1 MRNHPFYRLLF
12 VLMMVL
18 AIFGSAAAQLDM
30 LSDGNEEKPSA
41 LDLLKDRDKD
51 LVVVQQDGVPTWISG
66 NLTDII
72 VKDADSA
79 WKALEELAPVM
90 GADENTE
97 YKPDVILE
105 DDSGYTYYTYI
116 QFFNNMSIIDS
127 VAKLIVD
134 PEGHVAAITAKVTP
148 ITEEEYDMEET
159 IDEGTAL
166 QIAMDAVKEND
177 PDHEYTFTEDMD
189 AAFLSIPVEGI
200 DDDSPAATMKA
211 FYIFYSNNPAA
222 SNDKHDMPM
231 LAHYVTMTGVYAGA
245 QPCTV
250 AGDKTAMSGADGESV
265 FADKTADTW
274 TGTVTDHTG
283 KTREIT
289 VPVMKDAD
297 GVTWLGDLERKIVV
311 AECSDL
317 MQDVP
322 VADAM
327 LNSERNKTW
336 PNKVLM
342 AYENYIKVWDFYNEL
357 GWKGPDG
364 IGSPMV
370 IMNNYVDR
378 NLNQVDN
385 AVYIGFDDG
394 FHFFATSELNDY
406 CEALDVIGHEFTH
419 AVTSTAMT
427 VNLYL
432 NEYGAINEAMSD
444 IMGNII
450 EYSLGATD
458 DTEWLLAENS
468 GKAIRSMSN
477 PNAYQQPTYVGDL
490 YWVPKAGGYNEM
502 MDYGGVHTNSGLLNS
517 VAYRLYKEGMTIDE
531 LRNLF
536 SGVICSLTPSTGNKE
551 MGELLQFSAKI
562 SGLSQFSELIQKV
575 CTEVGFGIDADIL
588 LRVPEGSGRLVMYLP
603 ETENIDRNKGML
615 MAMNMEEILLNMLF
629 SGNLNLEGMEDMDPE
644 MLSTIMLMGM
654 LSSAKTSWADYETGM
669 IVMTLPEGDYTLMFM
684 QNSDEEDEG
693 SSQMAS
699 WSGSKWVNMNNN
711 EDSNSDSGTVHIQ
724 AGCETWITSD
734 GLDEAF
740 DVLAV
745 EEAVEE

>member
-18 AIFGSAAAQLDM
+18 AVFGSAAAQLDM

-105 DDSGYTYYTYI
+105 DDSGYTYYNYI

-134 PEGHVAAITAKVTP
+134 PEGHVAAVTAKVTP
-148 ITEEEYDMEET
+148 ITAEEYDMEET

-177 PDHEYTFTEDMD
+177 PDHEYVFTDDMD

-200 DDDSPAATMKA
+200 DDGKPVTSMKA
-211 FYIFYSNNPAA
+211 FYIFYSNNPVA

-231 LAHYVTMTGVYAGA
+231 LAHYVTMTGVYVGS

-250 AGDKTAMSGADGESV
+250 AGDKTAMSAADAESV

-274 TGTVTDHTG
+274 TGTVTDHNG

-289 VPVMKDAD
+289 VPVMKDAK

-311 AECSDL
+311 AECADL
-317 MQDVP
+317 MQDAS
-322 VADAM
+322 VAEAM

-378 NLNQVDN
+378 NLDPVDN

-394 FHFFATSELNDY
+394 FHLFATSEMNDY
-406 CEALDVIGHEFTH
+406 CEAVDVIGHEFTH
-419 AVTSTAMT
+419 AVTGAAMT
-427 VNLYL
+427 ANLYL

-468 GKAIRSMSN
+468 GKAIRSMSK
-477 PNAYQQPTYVGDL
+477 PNDYQQPTFVGDL
-490 YWVPKAGGYNEM
+490 YWVPKAGSYNEM

-536 SGVICSLTPSTGNKE
+536 SGVICGLTPTTGNKE

-562 SGLSQFSELIQKV
+562 SKLGQFSELIKKV

-588 LRVPEGSGRLVMYLP
+588 LRAPEGSGRLVMYLP
-603 ETENIDRNKGML
+603 ETENLDRDKGML
-615 MAMNMEEILLNMLF
+615 MVMNMEEILLNMLF
-629 SGNLNLEGMEDMDPE
+629 SGDLNLDGMEDMDPE
-644 MLSTIMLMGM
+644 MMAEIMIMG
-654 LSSAKTSWADYETGM
+654 LLNSAKMAWADYETGM
-669 IVMTLPEGDYTLMFM
+669 VVMTLPEGDYTLMFM
-684 QNSDEEDEG
+684 KDTEASDGSSGMVVWNGKQWVDMNSDDAG
-693 SSQMAS
+693 SL
-699 WSGSKWVNMNNN
+699 GSA
-711 EDSNSDSGTVHIQ
+711 TVHVQ
-724 AGCETWITSD
+724 SGCETWVSNI

-740 DVLAV
+740 DNLAV

>member
-1 MRNHPFYRLLF
+1 MKRTIQWLF
-12 VLMMVL
+12 VFVL
-18 AIFGSAAAQLDM
+18 VLSLFGTAAAQFDMPFGGAEEEQTPLD
-30 LSDGNEEKPSA
+30 K
-41 LDLLKDRDKD
+41 LKERDKD
-51 LVVVQQDGVPTWISG
+51 LVVVQKDGVPTWISG
-66 NLTDII
+66 NLSDIV
-72 VKDADSA
+72 VKDEDSA
-79 WKALEELAPVM
+79 WKALEELAPAI
-90 GADENTE
+90 GADDNTE
-97 YKPDVILE
+97 YKPDIILE

-116 QFFNNMSIIDS
+116 QFYNNISIIDS

-166 QIAMDAVKEND
+166 QIAMNAVKEND
-177 PDHEYTFTEDMD
+177 PDHEYIFTEDMD
-189 AAFLSIPVEGI
+189 AAFLSIPVEEI
-200 DDDSPAATMKA
+200 DNSGAGASMKA

-250 AGDKTAMSGADGESV
+250 AGDKTALSAADSESV

-274 TGTVTDHTG
+274 TGMVTDHNG

-289 VPVMKDAD
+289 LPVMKDAN

-311 AECSDL
+311 AECTDL
-317 MQDVP
+317 MQDIP
-322 VADAM
+322 VAEAM

-394 FHFFATSELNDY
+394 FHLFATSELNDY

-427 VNLYL
+427 MNLYI

-450 EYSLGATD
+450 EYSLGAAD
-458 DTEWLLAENS
+458 DNEWLLAENS

-477 PNAYQQPTYVGDL
+477 PNAYQQPTFVGDL

-536 SGVICSLTPSTGNKE
+536 SGVICSLTPTTGNRE

-562 SGLSQFSELIQKV
+562 SGLGQFSELIKKV
-575 CTEVGFGIDADIL
+575 CTEIGFGINADVL
-588 LRVPEGSGRLVMYLP
+588 LRVPEGSGRLVMYVP
-603 ETENIDRNKGML
+603 ETETLDRSKGML
-615 MAMNMEEILLNMLF
+615 MVINLQEALLNMLF
-629 SGNLNLEGMEDMDPE
+629 GGDLDLSGMEDMDPE
-644 MLSTIMLMGM
+644 MMATIMIMGM
-654 LSSAKTSWADYETGM
+654 MNSAKTVWADYETGM
-669 IVMTLPEGDYTLMFM
+669 IVMTLPEGDYTLMFL
-684 QNSDEEDEG
+684 QDTEAAGG
-693 SSQMAS
+693 SSGMAA
-699 WSGSKWVNMNNN
+699 WNGSKWVNLNS
-711 EDSNSDSGTVHIQ
+711 EDGGSFGSATVHVQ
-724 AGCETWITSD
+724 AGCETWITNA

-740 DVLAV
+740 DELVV
-745 EEAVEE
+745 EEAAAE

>member
-1 MRNHPFYRLLF
+1 MKNYRVFRLLF
-12 VLMMVL
+12 ALVMVF
-18 AIFGSAAAQLDM
+18 AVFGSAAAQLDL
-30 LSDGNEEKPSA
+30 LSGAGEENPSA
-41 LDLLKDRDKD
+41 LDLLKARDEN
-51 LVVVQQDGVPTWISG
+51 LVVVQNHGVPTWISG
-66 NLTDII
+66 DLTDII

-79 WKALEELAPVM
+79 WQALEELAPAI
-90 GADENTE
+90 GADDNTE
-97 YKPDVILE
+97 YKPDIILE

-116 QFFNNMSIIDS
+116 QFYNNISIIDS

-148 ITEEEYDMEET
+148 ITEEEYDLEET
-159 IDEGTAL
+159 VDEGTAL

-189 AAFLSIPVEGI
+189 VAFLSIQIEGI
-200 DDDSPAATMKA
+200 DDNNPAASMKA

-222 SNDKHDMPM
+222 SNEKHDMPM
-231 LAHYVTMTGVYAGA
+231 IAHYVTMTGVYAGA
-245 QPCTV
+245 QPCTY
-250 AGDKTAMSGADGESV
+250 AGDKTALSAADSESV

-274 TGTVTDHTG
+274 TGSVTDRSG

-289 VPVMKDAD
+289 VPVMKDAN

-317 MQDVP
+317 MQEKSVIES
-322 VADAM
+322 M
-327 LNSERNKTW
+327 LNSERNESW

-394 FHFFATSELNDY
+394 FHLFATSELNDY

-427 VNLYL
+427 MNLYL

-450 EYSLGATD
+450 EYSLSATD
-458 DTEWLLAENS
+458 DTEWLLGENS
-468 GKAIRSMSN
+468 GKAVRSMSK
-477 PNAYQQPTYVGDL
+477 PNDYGQPTFVGDL
-490 YWVPKAGGYNEM
+490 YWVPKTLGYNQM
-502 MDYGGVHTNSGLLNS
+502 MDYGGVHTNSGLLNT

-536 SGVICSLTPSTGNKE
+536 SGVICSLTPATGNKE

-562 SGLSQFSELIQKV
+562 SGLGQFSELIKKV
-575 CTEVGFGIDADIL
+575 CSEIGFGIDADIL

-603 ETENIDRNKGML
+603 ETENLDRDNGML
-615 MAMNMEEILLNMLF
+615 MVINMEEALLKMLLGGDQDL
-629 SGNLNLEGMEDMDPE
+629 SDMEDMDPE
-644 MLSTIMLMGM
+644 MMSTIFITGM
-654 LSSAKTSWADYETGM
+654 LNSAKMIWADYETGM
-669 IVMTLPEGDYTLMFM
+669 IVMTLPEGDYSLMFM
-684 QNSDEEDEG
+684 QNNDE
-693 SSQMAS
+693 SSRMAS
-699 WSGSKWVNMNNN
+699 WNGTQWVN
-711 EDSNSDSGTVHIQ
+711 SNSDENSGNGPATVHIQ
-724 AGCETWITSD
+724 AGCETWVSSA
-734 GLDEAF
+734 GLAEAF
-740 DVLAV
+740 DELAA
-745 EEAVEE
+745 EEAE

>member
-1 MRNHPFYRLLF
+1 MKKLSAFRLLF
-12 VLMMVL
+12 VLMMVFVV
-18 AIFGSAAAQLDM
+18 FGNAAAQLD
-30 LSDGNEEKPSA
+30 LFSGQAENPSA
-41 LDLLKDRDKD
+41 LDLLKERDEN
-51 LVVVQQDGVPTWISG
+51 LVVIEQNGVPTWISG
-66 NLTDII
+66 NLTDTI

-79 WKALEELAPVM
+79 WMALEELAPAV
-90 GADENTE
+90 GADDNTE
-97 YKPDVILE
+97 YKPDIILE

-116 QFFNNMSIIDS
+116 QFFNNISIIDS

-134 PEGHVAAITAKVTP
+134 PQGHVAAITAKVTP
-148 ITEEEYDMEET
+148 ITEAEYDMEEA

-200 DDDSPAATMKA
+200 DDGKPATSMKA

-231 LAHYVTMTGVYAGA
+231 LAHYVTMTGVYAGS

-250 AGDKTAMSGADGESV
+250 AGDKTAMTAADAESV

-274 TGTVTDHTG
+274 TGTVTDHNG

-289 VPVMKDAD
+289 VPVMKDAK
-297 GVTWLGDLERKIVV
+297 GVTWLGDKERKIVV

-317 MQDVP
+317 MQDAS
-322 VADAM
+322 VAEAM

-342 AYENYIKVWDFYNEL
+342 AFENYIKVWDFYNEL

-394 FHFFATSELNDY
+394 FHLFATSELNDY
-406 CEALDVIGHEFTH
+406 CEAVDVIVHEFTH
-419 AVTSTAMT
+419 AVTGTAMT
-427 VNLYL
+427 ANLYL

-468 GKAIRSMSN
+468 GKAIRSMSK
-477 PNAYQQPTYVGDL
+477 PNDYQQPTFVGDL

-502 MDYGGVHTNSGLLNS
+502 MDYGGVHTNSGLLNT

-536 SGVICSLTPSTGNKE
+536 SGVICALTPSTGNKE

-562 SGLSQFSELIQKV
+562 SGLSQFSELIKNV
-575 CTEVGFGIDADIL
+575 CTEVGFGINADIL
-588 LRVPEGSGRLVMYLP
+588 LRAPEGSGRLVMYLP
-603 ETENIDRNKGML
+603 ETENIDRDKGML
-615 MAMNMEEILLNMLF
+615 MVINMQEALLNMLF
-629 SGNLNLEGMEDMDPE
+629 GGSLSENGVDDSDPDKMAQIFILSMLN
-644 MLSTIMLMGM
+644 
-654 LSSAKTSWADYETGM
+654 SAKMIWADHETGL

-684 QNSDEEDEG
+684 QDSSAEDG
-693 SSQMAS
+693 SSKMAS
-699 WSGSKWVNMNNN
+699 WNGKQWTNSESGESGSNDTPM
-711 EDSNSDSGTVHIQ
+711 VHIQ
-724 AGCETWITSD
+724 AGCETWISNT
-734 GLDEAF
+734 GLEEAF
-740 DVLAV
+740 DVLPV
-745 EEAVEE
+745 EEAVAAE